1 MGTWLRYGIG
11 ILVTVLVVLGA
22 WQASIHLE
30 GKKPQIMV
38 SEKIR
43 YLGPQ
48 SALSVSFTD
57 EGRGLRQI
65 TAFIEQ
71 EGRRKLLGGM
81 NLPAPGTMHRTLR
94 LAFDQ
99 PGLDLKEGPARLIF
113 SAVDYS
119 FRKNDA
125 SMTMDVVVDHTP
137 PLISTMTS
145 AHYINPGGS
154 CLVVYQLSE
163 HVDTTGVMV
172 NETFFPG
179 YPFEADEEQP
189 RYAVLFGIPVDATGA
204 NVRIGIM
211 ARDRAGNEAFS
222 TFPHHIRT
230 RAFRDRTL
238 ALSDRFLE
246 SLMPSF
252 SSRFPALK
260 DASPL
265 DAFIYVNEVLRKEN
279 DREIQR
285 ICSRSEPRKL
295 WDGRFLRMSNAAT
308 MAGFGDRRTYTYNG
322 RPVTESL
329 HDGIDLASTINAVVE
344 ASNTGIVAYTGYLGI
359 YGNVVFIDHGLGL
372 FSFYAHLSSIA
383 VEQGQNVEKGQP
395 IGRSG
400 MTGLAGGDHLHFG
413 IFLGRQFVNP
423 VEWWDQGWIDDNI
436 LNKAALP

>member
-1 MGTWLRYGIG
+1 M
-11 ILVTVLVVLGA
+11 
-22 WQASIHLE
+22 
-30 GKKPQIMV
+30 
-38 SEKIR
+38 
-43 YLGPQ
+43 
-48 SALSVSFTD
+48 
-57 EGRGLRQI
+57 
-65 TAFIEQ
+65 
-71 EGRRKLLGGM
+71 
-81 NLPAPGTMHRTLR
+81 
-94 LAFDQ
+94 
-99 PGLDLKEGPARLIF
+99 
-113 SAVDYS
+113 
-119 FRKNDA
+119 
-125 SMTMDVVVDHTP
+125 
-137 PLISTMTS
+137 
-145 AHYINPGGS
+145 
-154 CLVVYQLSE
+154 YQLSE

-372 FSFYAHLSSIA
+372 FSFYAHLPSIA

>member
-1 MGTWLRYGIG
+1 MATWLRYIIG
-11 ILVTVLVVLGA
+11 VVAAILVVLGG

-30 GKKPQIMV
+30 GKQPEIMV
-38 SEKIR
+38 SEKVR
-43 YLGPQ
+43 FLGPE

-71 EGRRKLLGGM
+71 EGKRQLLGGM
-81 NLPAPGTMHRTLR
+81 NLPAPGTTQRTLR
-94 LAFDQ
+94 LALDQ
-99 PGLDLKEGPARLIF
+99 PGLDLTEGPARLIF
-113 SAVDYS
+113 SAIDYS
-119 FRKNDA
+119 FRKNET
-125 SMTMDVVVDHTP
+125 SMTMDVVVDRTP
-137 PLISTMTS
+137 PRISPMTS

-163 HVDTTGVMV
+163 PVETTGVMV
-172 NETFFPG
+172 NETFFRG
-179 YPFEADEEQP
+179 YPFDAGEEQL
-189 RYAVLFGIPVDATGA
+189 RYAVLFGIPVDATGTTA
-204 NVRIGIM
+204 RIGIM

-230 RAFRDRTL
+230 RTFRHRTI
-238 ALSDRFLE
+238 ALNDRFLE
-246 SLMPSF
+246 NIMPEF
-252 SSRFPALK
+252 ARRIPALK

-265 DAFIYVNEVLRKEN
+265 DVFIYANEVLREEN

-285 ICSRSEPRKL
+285 ICSQSEPRKL
-295 WDGRFLRMSNAAT
+295 WEGRFLRMSNAAT

-322 RPVTESL
+322 RSVTASL
-329 HDGIDLASTINAVVE
+329 HDGIDLASTINAVIE
-344 ASNTGIVAYTGYLGI
+344 ASNAGIVAYRGYLGI
-359 YGNVVFIDHGLGL
+359 YGNVVAIDHGLGL

-383 VEQGQNVEKGQP
+383 VEKGEKVAKGQP

-413 IFLGRQFVNP
+413 IYLGKQFVNP

>member
-137 PLISTMTS
+137 PP
-145 AHYINPGGS
+145 YI
-154 CLVVYQLSE
+154 
-163 HVDTTGVMV
+163 
-172 NETFFPG
+172 
-179 YPFEADEEQP
+179 
-189 RYAVLFGIPVDATGA
+189 
-204 NVRIGIM
+204 
-211 ARDRAGNEAFS
+211 
-222 TFPHHIRT
+222 HH
-230 RAFRDRTL
+230 DV
-238 ALSDRFLE
+238 
-246 SLMPSF
+246 
-252 SSRFPALK
+252 
-260 DASPL
+260 SPL
-265 DAFIYVNEVLRKEN
+265 H
-279 DREIQR
+279 QPGR
-285 ICSRSEPRKL
+285 ILPGCVSALGAR
-295 WDGRFLRMSNAAT
+295 GH
-308 MAGFGDRRTYTYNG
+308 NG
-322 RPVTESL
+322 S
-329 HDGIDLASTINAVVE
+329 
-344 ASNTGIVAYTGYLGI
+344 
-359 YGNVVFIDHGLGL
+359 HG
-372 FSFYAHLSSIA
+372 
-383 VEQGQNVEKGQP
+383 E
-395 IGRSG
+395 
-400 MTGLAGGDHLHFG
+400 
-413 IFLGRQFVNP
+413 
-423 VEWWDQGWIDDNI
+423 
-436 LNKAALP
+436 